1 MVGPA
6 CMAEG
11 IAMEKITLN
20 KEGLAELLGFEK
32 STMNRKVSDEPE
44 TLPPFINV
52 GTEARRKPVW
62 LVETVTQWLKEREG
76 LSVAVAPH
84 LRLDGKSE
92 GTVVVKEPT
101 LSKRGRG
108 RPRKSEALA
117 RQRERSGTRNQSL
130 SAIKG

>member
-1 MVGPA
+1 MVSPA
-6 CMAEG
+6 CTAEG

-76 LSVAVAPH
+76 LSVAAASQLGLSQKIESAVTELAPAK
-84 LRLDGKSE
+84 RRRGRPKKSE
-92 GTVVVKEPT
+92 GMA
-101 LSKRGRG
+101 LQLGRSSAG
-108 RPRKSEALA
+108 NK
-117 RQRERSGTRNQSL
+117 SL
-130 SAIKG
+130 SIHKG

>member
-1 MVGPA
+1 MVSPA

-52 GTEARRKPVW
+52 GTEARKKPVW

-76 LSVAVAPH
+76 LSVAVAP
-84 LRLDGKSE
+84 RFRPG
-92 GTVVVKEPT
+92 GTFDKAVNEPT
-101 LSKRGRG
+101 LAKRGRG
-108 RPRKSEALA
+108 RPKKSEAIA
-117 RQRERSGTRNQSL
+117 RQRGRYSAGIQSL
-130 SAIKG
+130 STIEG